1 MSAVRAETTV
11 LSLEE
16 KKKFPNPNFSKA
28 TSLRWFFD
36 IYIQGSKYNFKS

>member
-11 LSLEE
+11 LSLDK
-16 KKKFPNPNFSKA
+16 KKKFPNPNFSGA
-28 TSLRWFFD
+28 TSPGWFFD